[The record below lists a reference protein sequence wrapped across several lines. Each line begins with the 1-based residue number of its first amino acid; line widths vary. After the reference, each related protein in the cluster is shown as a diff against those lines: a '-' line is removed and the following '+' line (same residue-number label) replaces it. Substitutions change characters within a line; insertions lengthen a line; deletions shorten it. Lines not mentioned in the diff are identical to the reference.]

1 MKKRFSKSRVIID
14 TNLWISFLITKNFS
28 FIDKYIET
36 RKIILL
42 FSEELIEE
50 FLTVVARPKFSKY
63 FTEEDINEL
72 MKMIESFSLLIQVST
87 DVDYCRDEKDNFL
100 LNLAIDGKADYLVTG
115 DQDLLALKNL
125 DKTKIITI
133 EELKKQLKLIP

>member
-1 MKKRFSKSRVIID
+1 MKKGINKSRVIID

-28 FIDKYIET
+28 FIDRYIET

-50 FLTVVARPKFSKY
+50 FLTVVARPKFLKY
-63 FTEEDINEL
+63 FAEEDINEL
-72 MKMIESFSLLIQVST
+72 MKIIENFSFLIQVSS

-115 DQDLLALKNL
+115 DQDLLELKKL
-125 DKTKIITI
+125 GKTKIITI
-133 EELKKQLKLIP
+133 EELKKQLKLRP

>member
-1 MKKRFSKSRVIID
+1 MKKGINKSRVIID

-28 FIDKYIET
+28 FIDRYIET

-50 FLTVVARPKFSKY
+50 FLTVVARPKFLKY
-63 FTEEDINEL
+63 FAEEDINEL
-72 MKMIESFSLLIQVST
+72 MKIIENFSLLIQVSS

-115 DQDLLALKNL
+115 DQDLLELKKL
-125 DKTKIITI
+125 GKTKIITI
-133 EELKKQLKLIP
+133 EELKKQLKLRP